1 MSEGKVGTAFLYTKR
16 TSLSFLCYY
25 ILTAILLTLSIKVIN
40 SLFVSTNYRYT
51 HEALSKSIDLD
62 LGFSIS
68 FAYGLVILII
78 YGLAYCTF
86 SLLEIQRLRSIG
98 YQHPIAICFIMFLLN
113 RVSNY
118 FYTLAGLNWISIVI
132 GVISFIYFIALIFL
146 SDNES
151 YEVNGKRK
159 NML

>member
-1 MSEGKVGTAFLYTKR
+1 MTEGKIGTAFLYTKR
-16 TSLSFLCYY
+16 KSLSFFCYY
-25 ILTAILLTLSIKVIN
+25 TLTAILLTLSIKVIN
-40 SLFVSTNYRYT
+40 SLFVSANYRYT
-51 HEALSKSIDLD
+51 HEALSKGIDLD

-68 FAYGLVILII
+68 FAYGFIILIT

-98 YQHPIAICFIMFLLN
+98 YRYPFAICFIMFLLN

-132 GVISFIYFIALIFL
+132 GVISFIYFISLIFL
-146 SDNES
+146 SEVERYVNNEI
-151 YEVNGKRK
+151 KIK
-159 NML
+159 

>member
-1 MSEGKVGTAFLYTKR
+1 MSEGKISTAFLYTKR
-16 TSLSFLCYY
+16 KSLSFFCYY
-25 ILTAILLTLSIKVIN
+25 ILTAILLTLSIKLIN

-51 HEALSKSIDLD
+51 HETLSKSIDLD

-78 YGLAYCTF
+78 YGLAYCAFT
-86 SLLEIQRLRSIG
+86 LLEIQRLRSIG
-98 YQHPIAICFIMFLLN
+98 YRYPFAICVIMFLLN

-132 GVISFIYFIALIFL
+132 GVISLIYFIALIFL
-146 SDNES
+146 SEKEKYINNEKI
-151 YEVNGKRK
+151 EIT
-159 NML
+159 

>member
-1 MSEGKVGTAFLYTKR
+1 MSEGTIGAAFLYTKR
-16 TSLSFLCYY
+16 KSLSFFCYY
-25 ILTAILLTLSIKVIN
+25 ILTAILFVLSIKVIN

-68 FAYGLVILII
+68 FAYGLTILII
-78 YGLAYCTF
+78 YGLAYCSF

-98 YQHPIAICFIMFLLN
+98 YRHPITICFIMFLLN

-118 FYTLAGLNWISIVI
+118 FYTLVGLNWISIAI

-146 SDNES
+146 SEKEKYINHEKIDTN
-151 YEVNGKRK
+151 
-159 NML
+159 

>member
-1 MSEGKVGTAFLYTKR
+1 MTEEKIGAAFLYTKR
-16 TSLSFLCYY
+16 KSLSFFCYY
-25 ILTAILLTLSIKVIN
+25 ILTAILLILSIKVAN
-40 SLFVSTNYRYT
+40 SLFVSANYRYT

-68 FAYGLVILII
+68 FSYGLVILII

-98 YQHPIAICFIMFLLN
+98 YRHPIAICLIMFLLN

-132 GVISFIYFIALIFL
+132 GVVSFVYFIALIFL
-146 SDNES
+146 SEMEKYVNNE
-151 YEVNGKRK
+151 EKVT
-159 NML
+159 

>member
-1 MSEGKVGTAFLYTKR
+1 MSEGKISTAFLYTKR
-16 TSLSFLCYY
+16 KSLSFFCYY

-78 YGLAYCTF
+78 HILAYCTF

-98 YQHPIAICFIMFLLN
+98 YRHPIAICLIMFLLN

-118 FYTLAGLNWISIVI
+118 FYTLAGLNWISIAI
-132 GVISFIYFIALIFL
+132 GVISFVYFIALIFL
-146 SDNES
+146 SEKEKYINHE
-151 YEVNGKRK
+151 K
-159 NML
+159 